1 MMVWERSWNNLNRI
15 TLADDEKMS
24 GSVGRA
30 LTGPE
35 KQEDSEVPARE
46 EVDEAARGK
55 GEWGENKRAE

>member
-1 MMVWERSWNNLNRI
+1 
-15 TLADDEKMS
+15 MS